1 MQEREVFTAEDAA
14 LEVERLQ
21 RPPSA
26 SIWSPLEGFSYKLI
40 IPTTVYPPREDTDIL
55 AKRIIALGPGRGRK
69 FLEIG
74 SGSGALCV
82 LASSMG
88 WKVSGCD
95 INPFAVAA
103 TKGNLSDNGFDG
115 NIKEGG
121 IGPERFPFEET
132 FDLIIW
138 NLPYIIPDEIDQVL
152 GPMEEA
158 ALVDT
163 DNRGLGNRLLRSIT
177 SNQLLATKGRI
188 LILGRE
194 NSITD
199 THYLAHRVW
208 DNIEFENGEKL
219 ELSCYWRPFEG
230 AKNIFVERT
239 GSTNEDL
246 LNKTG
251 VGTHVSTNW
260 QTAGRGRK
268 KRNWTSIEGS
278 YAGSWIV
285 GEGTDINPGHL
296 QLSGGLAVLNSLNQ
310 NELILK
316 WPNDIMIDKRK
327 VCGILAEGRTMEN
340 GTLVV
345 LGFGLNLKT
354 GNHDIDV
361 EVATLDEIMKIEY
374 EDFDIRL
381 NCELASLI
389 ESLDDI
395 PPIRYLEIRNQALAQ
410 IKRMGSPKYN
420 GEIYTDFDLNENGEL
435 ILGPHIVDDGEDVI
449 WT

>member
-115 NIKEGG
+115 IIKEGG

-163 DNRGLGNRLLRSIT
+163 DNRGLGNRLLRYIT
-177 SNQLLATKGRI
+177 SNQLLAPKGRI

-199 THYLAHRVW
+199 SHYLAHRVW

-230 AKNIFVERT
+230 AQNIFVERT

-251 VGTHVSTNW
+251 IGTHISTNW

-268 KRNWTSIEGS
+268 KRNWFSIEGA

-361 EVATLDEIMKIEY
+361 EIATLDEIMKIKY

-435 ILGPHIVDDGEDVI
+435 ILGPHIVDDGEEVI

>member
-177 SNQLLATKGRI
+177 SNQLLAPKGRI

-219 ELSCYWRPFEG
+219 EVSCYWRPFEG

>member
-1 MQEREVFTAEDAA
+1 MQQREVFTAEDAA

-103 TKGNLSDNGFDG
+103 TKGNLSENGFDG

-163 DNRGLGNRLLRSIT
+163 DDRGLGNRLLRSIT
-177 SNQLLATKGRI
+177 SNQLLAPKGRI

-251 VGTHVSTNW
+251 VGTHISTNW

-268 KRNWTSIEGS
+268 KRKWSSIEGA

-285 GEGTDINPGHL
+285 GEGTGINPGHL
-296 QLSGGLAVLNSLNQ
+296 QLSGGLAVLNSLNR

-316 WPNDIMIDKRK
+316 WPNDIMIEKRK

-345 LGFGLNLKT
+345 LGFGLNIKT

-361 EVATLDEIMKIEY
+361 EVATLDEIMEIEY

-395 PPIRYLEIRNQALAQ
+395 PPIRYLEIRNQVLAQ